1 MMNET
6 SDIEQSNHALFAR
19 LARVADEIDPV
30 PRLAYELGHAAFELR
45 RLDSELAELVRDS
58 AVDTESLAGVRGELN
73 VRLLSFEAADLDIDL
88 QVVPQAARRSVLGQ
102 VVGTVTDVRMETAEG
117 IVAAAVDPHG
127 RFQVDD
133 IAAGRMR
140 LHVTADGA
148 VYVTSWV
155 TV

>member
-1 MMNET
+1 MNEIPDT
-6 SDIEQSNHALFAR
+6 EQANQELFAR
-19 LARVADEIDPV
+19 LARIADEIDPV

-45 RLDSELAELVRDS
+45 RLDSELAELICDS
-58 AVDTESLAGVRGELN
+58 AAGTESLAGVRGELS

-88 QVVPQAARRSVLGQ
+88 QVVPQAGRRSVLGQ

-117 IVAAAVDPHG
+117 IVPAAVDPHG

-133 IAAGRMR
+133 IVAGRMR
-140 LHVTADGA
+140 LHVVADGA
-148 VYVTSWV
+148 VYITSWV